1 MNNMKTVIF
10 VGRVLKSN
18 VDLFIKEGFQVGFFQ
33 DIDDP
38 QTGSNYEEQIL
49 PNLVFVFP
57 IKFSNLSSIQKS
69 LKFVHVNKAV
79 ILICTYDRYFYSLAQ
94 IAHTLKLNQ
103 SKFMSVEVARNL
115 TNKYFQRSV
124 FLKNYPEI
132 TPAFR
137 RIRTFHEAYLFTH
150 KYGFPVIIK
159 PANLS
164 QGKLVNICNNL
175 EELIEKV
182 SYVLDHVEQVYKEQG
197 VNRKP
202 QVVIEEYITGKQY
215 SVDSYVDHEGNIT
228 HTPPCHQVISHDL
241 GDDDFETLYSE
252 LPSGL
257 PPIEEKKL
265 FSAVTKAIKA
275 MKIVAT
281 PTHTEVK
288 INDKGEVKIV
298 EVNVRTGGYRES
310 MLEQSYGFN
319 HIKNATNCY
328 LGLPFEIKKT
338 FLKYSACPQFWAE
351 EEGKFV
357 EVIGL
362 SEAKKLASFVS
373 DSKIK
378 AGCEVGPVKK
388 GYGKVYNAILAHA
401 SKEVLDQDLLKI
413 RELISIKVK
422 K

>member
-18 VDLFIKEGFQVGFFQ
+18 VDLFLKEGYQVGFFQ
-33 DIDDP
+33 DLDDP
-38 QTGSNYEEQIL
+38 QKGGVYEDQIL

-57 IKFSNLSSIQKS
+57 VKFSNLASIQKS
-69 LKFVHVNKAV
+69 LKHAHVNKDV
-79 ILICTYDRYFYSLAQ
+79 LLICTYDRYFYSQAL
-94 IAHTLKLNQ
+94 IAHTLGLNQ

-137 RIRTFHEAYLFTH
+137 RIRTFHESYLFAH

-197 VNRKP
+197 VHRKP
-202 QVVIEEYITGKQY
+202 QVVIEEYITGRQY
-215 SVDSYVDHEGNIT
+215 SVDSYVDHQGNIT

-257 PPIEEKKL
+257 PLVDEKKV
-265 FSAVTKAIKA
+265 FAAVTKAIKS

-328 LGLPFEIKKT
+328 LGLPFEIKDK

-351 EEGKFV
+351 EEGDLV
-357 EVIGL
+357 EVVG
-362 SEAKKLASFVS
+362 SQEVRKLASFVS

-378 AGCEVGPVKK
+378 YGTEVGPVKK
-388 GYGKVYNAILAHA
+388 GFGKVYNAILAHEDKA
-401 SKEVLDQDLLKI
+401 VLESDLLKI
-413 RELISIKVK
+413 REIIKIKVT
-422 K
+422 